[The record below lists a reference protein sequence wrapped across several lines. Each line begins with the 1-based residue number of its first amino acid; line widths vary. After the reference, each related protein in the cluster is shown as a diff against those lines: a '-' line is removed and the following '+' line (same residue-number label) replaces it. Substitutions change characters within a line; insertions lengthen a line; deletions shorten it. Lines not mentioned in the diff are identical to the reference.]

1 MADSPEEILKH
12 LRTYKIVGIIL
23 FVGTLITVAVAKL
36 PFAWL
41 DRGAPGVTAADIVIG
56 LIIASV
62 KTGFVM
68 LIFMHLNNEK
78 PLIYKILLFTIVF
91 AIGLF
96 FLSYLHYLD
105 PAVFEGMWDKP
116 AAG

>member
-12 LRTYKIVGIIL
+12 LRIYKIVGIIL
-23 FVGTLITVAVAKL
+23 VVGTLITVAVAKI
-36 PFAWL
+36 PWL
-41 DRGAPGVTAADIVIG
+41 DFGAPGVSAPDIVLG
-56 LIIASV
+56 LTIASV
-62 KTGFVM
+62 KTSFVM

-105 PAVFEGMWDKP
+105 PAVFEGMWNKP